1 MQVKTIQIAFFW
13 ISAAI
18 LLALLFFIFK
28 PYLGVIFLSGVL
40 AVSFYPLY
48 QKLLNRWQG
57 KKIPA
62 ALVTTLVVVV
72 CIIIPVVFL
81 SALLLKE
88 AVDLYNGII
97 IGGGS
102 EGLITKANE
111 LIQQVG
117 ALLPQSFINRDI
129 QIDEYARNLLNWII
143 NHFDSVFAAVFDGL
157 FKFVL
162 MLLSIYYFLVSG
174 EKIKNGLIAWSPLA
188 DKHDQDFLK
197 TLRLSIDA
205 VLRGRILVSAVQGFF
220 LGIGF
225 WFFGVGNPVLW
236 GFVGGIAS
244 LIPMLGTSVVVVPAV
259 AFLFLSGHV
268 GAGVGLIFW
277 GALAVGLIDNIL
289 SILFFK
295 GKIKVH
301 PLVILFAILGG
312 VELFGMIGFLVGPV
326 VVSAFLALMKV
337 YPKIVFH
344 QPQDY

>member
-1 MQVKTIQIAFFW
+1 M
-13 ISAAI
+13 
-18 LLALLFFIFK
+18 
-28 PYLGVIFLSGVL
+28 
-40 AVSFYPLY
+40 
-48 QKLLNRWQG
+48 
-57 KKIPA
+57 
-62 ALVTTLVVVV
+62 VV

-205 VLRGRILVSAVQGFF
+205 VLRGRILVSAVQ
-220 LGIGF
+220 
-225 WFFGVGNPVLW
+225 
-236 GFVGGIAS
+236 
-244 LIPMLGTSVVVVPAV
+244 
-259 AFLFLSGHV
+259 
-268 GAGVGLIFW
+268 
-277 GALAVGLIDNIL
+277 
-289 SILFFK
+289 
-295 GKIKVH
+295 
-301 PLVILFAILGG
+301 
-312 VELFGMIGFLVGPV
+312 
-326 VVSAFLALMKV
+326 
-337 YPKIVFH
+337 
-344 QPQDY
+344 